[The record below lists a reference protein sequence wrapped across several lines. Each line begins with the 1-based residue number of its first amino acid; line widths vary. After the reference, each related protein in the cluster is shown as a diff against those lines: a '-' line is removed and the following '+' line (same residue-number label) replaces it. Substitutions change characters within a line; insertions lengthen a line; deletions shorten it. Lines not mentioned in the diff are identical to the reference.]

1 MFSRRHALKTA
12 LSGLVAASANSA
24 LAASGA
30 GFDRPAIYGAA
41 VRPGLIDTDADYSR
55 ALRTYCA
62 AIVPEGGLLW
72 NDLRPDQ
79 STFDFKAAD
88 DIASFARSYDLALR
102 GHTLVWHGVMPAW
115 TENLTTRPLAEAEL
129 MRHIATVVGR
139 YRSRMDSW
147 IVVNEPLT
155 EDATVVT
162 DLRPTIWQRTIGFD
176 HLATAFQAAKA
187 TDPLATLFINEYD
200 VEYVGDRFRQK
211 REAYT
216 ALIRKLLDRHV
227 PIEGVGI
234 QGHLRS
240 NLDIDW
246 RGLRQFAR
254 DMHSLGLKLAVT
266 ELDVIDDQ
274 LPADIAARDRRVS
287 QFAHAFLSSLSEA
300 EPLDSILTWGIT
312 DKYTW
317 VPTFYRRKDGASN
330 RPLPLSDT
338 YEPKPL
344 MTVIAQFSKI
354 PGY

>member
-1 MFSRRHALKTA
+1 MFSRRQALKTA
-12 LSGLVAASANSA
+12 LSGLVAASGTSA
-24 LAASGA
+24 IAASGA
-30 GFDRPAIYGAA
+30 GFDRPAIFGAA
-41 VRPGLIDTDADYSR
+41 VRPGLIDTDADYSH

-79 STFDFKAAD
+79 ATFDFKAAD
-88 DIASFARSYDLALR
+88 DIASFAHSYDLVLR

-115 TENLTTRPLAEAEL
+115 TETLTAAARAEGEL
-129 MRHIATVVGR
+129 VRHIDTVAGR

-155 EDATVVT
+155 EDAATLT

-176 HLATAFQAAKA
+176 HLAMAFQAARA
-187 TDPLATLFINEYD
+187 ADPLATLFINEYD
-200 VEYVGDRFRQK
+200 IEYVGASFRQK

-216 ALIRKLLDRHV
+216 ALIRSLVDRNV
-227 PIEGVGI
+227 PIDGVGI

-240 NLDIDW
+240 NLEIDW
-246 RGLRQFAR
+246 RGLQQFAS

-266 ELDVIDDQ
+266 ELDVIDDL
-274 LPADIAARDRRVS
+274 LPADIVERDRRVS
-287 QFAHAFLSSLSEA
+287 QFAHAFLSSLSEV
-300 EPLDSILTWGIT
+300 EQLDSILTWGIT

-317 VPTFYRRKDGASN
+317 VPTYYRRKDGASN
-330 RPLPLSDT
+330 RPLPLSAS
-338 YEPKPL
+338 YEAKPL
-344 MTVIAQFSKI
+344 MKVLAQFSKI